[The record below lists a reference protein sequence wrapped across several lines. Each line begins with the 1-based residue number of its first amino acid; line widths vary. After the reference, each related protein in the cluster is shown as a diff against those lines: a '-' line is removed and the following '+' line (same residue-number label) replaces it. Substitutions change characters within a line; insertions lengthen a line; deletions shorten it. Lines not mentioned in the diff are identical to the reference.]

1 MKAACCASRK
11 SSATRHL
18 LAGLVPGL
26 VLLLM
31 PKCPACL
38 AAYLAVG
45 AGLSLSFGTAAALRV
60 VLVTLSVFALV
71 LVAVNFHHH
80 HLHSSNQ

>member
-11 SSATRHL
+11 SSAARHL

-26 VLLLM
+26 ALLLM

-45 AGLSLSFGTAAALRV
+45 AGLSLSLGAAAALRV
-60 VLVTLSVFALV
+60 VLVILSVFALV
-71 LVAVNFHHH
+71 LVAVSFLHR
-80 HLHSSNQ
+80 HLNSSNQ

>member
-11 SSATRHL
+11 SSASRHF
-18 LAGLVPGL
+18 LAGVVPGL

-45 AGLSLSFGTAAALRV
+45 AGLSLSFGAATALRV
-60 VLVTLSVFALV
+60 VLVTLSVFALA
-71 LVAVNFHHH
+71 LVAVSFLTRHFHH
-80 HLHSSNQ
+80 SK